1 MWRPDPRLLKRV
13 PEVRLIPKSALE
25 AWQKLGSFVMLEI
38 QEQGEESEKEVAI
51 ESGEKVKC

>member
-1 MWRPDPRLLKRV
+1 M

-51 ESGEKVKC
+51 ESGEKVNC